1 MIMKKLWMIGVFSLL
16 CVVMTG
22 CDSSDYKQAIEYQN
36 QGEYQKAV
44 ELFDTIPNYED
55 SKQKSNE
62 CKEILAATDKYNTV
76 KESAEEKNKELDK
89 AILDAE
95 TMIKEKKTPLKK
107 ELIEN
112 LETSISDA
120 KAAKVDIPAIA
131 KNAKDIRA
139 SVEILNKIDYSK
151 ALQELSEHKTNLENS
166 IKQYALVKNPK
177 EGYIIKCLKK
187 VPVIKGISAVTEK
200 NDPNGNLHKPGG
212 YTSQVYFSCKWVDQ
226 SQFTE
231 KTIIDKGTDCGG
243 SIEVYKTAEDAKKR
257 NDYLAEY
264 DGGIFASGSHK
275 VVGTVVVR
283 TSDKLTAS
291 KQKKLE
297 KAIIKQLTWV

>member
-1 MIMKKLWMIGVFSLL
+1 MIMKKLWMIGAFSLL

-44 ELFDTIPNYED
+44 ELFDTIPDYED

-62 CKEILAATDKYNTV
+62 CKGILAATDKYNTV

-187 VPVIKGISAVTEK
+187 VPVIKDISAVTEK

-283 TSDKLTAS
+283 TSDKLAAS

>member
-1 MIMKKLWMIGVFSLL
+1 MKKLWMIGVFSLL

>member
-1 MIMKKLWMIGVFSLL
+1 MKKLWMIGAFSLL

-44 ELFDTIPNYED
+44 ELFDTIPDYED

-62 CKEILAATDKYNTV
+62 CKGILAATDKYNTV

-187 VPVIKGISAVTEK
+187 VPVIKDISAVTEK

-283 TSDKLTAS
+283 TSDKLAAS